1 MHQNEN
7 QYSRM
12 TDIPEYAEGN
22 HLVHLPLRY
31 IETNRK
37 RQGGQPPGTTP
48 TTAGN
53 KPD

>member
-7 QYSRM
+7 QHSRM
-12 TDIPEYAEGN
+12 TDLPEYAEGN

-48 TTAGN
+48 TTAGV